1 LQVLWN
7 KQCLEA
13 MLRLLSE
20 QPPLLSG
27 VDTAAVKDI
36 RALTYQRVQEWITY
50 ALLYAPSTTQGLI
63 QVHPNVHIY
72 LSIPFLSCCLN
83 YILGLTSAD

>member
-1 LQVLWN
+1 MSIWFHISQVLWN

-27 VDTAAVKDI
+27 MDSAAVKDI
-36 RALTYQRVQEWITY
+36 RELAYQRVQEWITY

-63 QVHPNVHIY
+63 QVHHGTHVY
-72 LSIPFLSCCLN
+72 R
-83 YILGLTSAD
+83 